1 MDPYFSSAV
10 FLILS
15 CWLWNAECRDYN
27 LVLRVPN
34 GGQWGEW
41 GKMAMCSKG
50 HASGFSLKF
59 IVLWQ
64 QKIEESSAT
73 SSDTSLNGIRLYCTG
88 VEVIQSATGMFGV
101 WGDVEKCSEG
111 NLMSFALQVEAPQGP
126 SDDTAANNIKF
137 TCQSKQVLKGSS
149 NNWGTYGPW
158 SDFCKVGAIC
168 GIQTKIEPWST
179 LPVSDNTGLN
189 DVQFVCCD

>member
-15 CWLWNAECRDYN
+15 SWLWNAECRDYN

-41 GKMAMCSKG
+41 GKMAICSKG
-50 HASGFSLKF
+50 HANGFSLKVQPPQGGV
-59 IVLWQ
+59 ID
-64 QKIEESSAT
+64 
-73 SSDTSLNGIRLYCTG
+73 DTSLNGIRLYCTEG
-88 VEVIQSATGMFGV
+88 EVIQSATGTFGV
-101 WGDVEKCSEG
+101 WGDVEKCSDG

-126 SDDTAANNIKF
+126 GDDTAANNIKF
-137 TCQSKQVLKGSS
+137 TCQNRQVLKGSS

-158 SDFCKVGAIC
+158 SDSCKVGAIC
-168 GIQTKIEPWST
+168 GIQTKIEPLST
-179 LPVSDNTGLN
+179 LPVFDNTGLN